1 MLAPD
6 WAEPS
11 GDDVIVDGLS
21 SKPEL
26 NGSRG
31 IAVGFDEDKGRY
43 TVRLDAGRPW
53 R

>member
-1 MLAPD
+1 MAPLV
-6 WAEPS
+6 
-11 GDDVIVDGLS
+11 GRRVIVDGLS